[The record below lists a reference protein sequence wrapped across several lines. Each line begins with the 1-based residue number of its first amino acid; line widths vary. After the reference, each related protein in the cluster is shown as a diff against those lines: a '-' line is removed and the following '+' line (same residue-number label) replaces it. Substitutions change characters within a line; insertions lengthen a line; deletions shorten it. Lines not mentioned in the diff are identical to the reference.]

1 MNAPAMQS
9 AAHAASG
16 SGAALI
22 QEFSLVLHAGAAL
35 IFLLVMV
42 LLALAVFGP
51 PRKVERRNWILGGG
65 IVFPAATLA
74 LLLGYSLAVGSA
86 LSDAGG
92 GGGPL
97 RFLLNCISTSARALG
112 LPAGDASA
120 QPLRVDITGRRWWWD
135 VRYQSPGSGTD
146 WVPLANELYL
156 PAGRPVHVTLRSA
169 DVIHSFWIPSLAG
182 KVDMI
187 PGRVNRL
194 MLRADSPGIHRG
206 QCAEY
211 CGGQHALMAMYAI
224 AVPPAQF
231 EAWLDQQSQPAALPD
246 DPFLKA
252 GHDAFF
258 DAGCARCHAV
268 RGTEAA
274 GDMGPD
280 LTHVG
285 GRRSLGAGIL
295 RNHVGT
301 MAGWIADPQTL
312 KPGNLMPVTRSLSG
326 EELRALAAWLG
337 SLE

>member
-1 MNAPAMQS
+1 MQS
-9 AAHAASG
+9 TAHPAAG

-22 QEFSLVLHAGAAL
+22 QEFSLVLYAGAAL
-35 IFLLVMV
+35 VFLLVMV
-42 LLALAVFGP
+42 LLALAVFGR

-65 IVFPAATLA
+65 IVFPAVTLA
-74 LLLGYSLAVGSA
+74 LLLAYSLAVGST
-86 LSDAGG
+86 LSDAG

-97 RFLLNCISTSARALG
+97 RFLLNCISDSARVLG
-112 LPAGDASA
+112 LPAGDAPG
-120 QPLRVDITGRRWWWD
+120 QPLRIDIIGRRWWWE
-135 VRYQSPGSGTD
+135 VRYQEPGAGTD
-146 WVPLANELYL
+146 WVPLANEIYL
-156 PAGRPVHVTLRSA
+156 PTGRPVHVTLSSE
-169 DVIHSFWIPSLAG
+169 DVIHSFWIPALAG

-194 MLRADSPGIHRG
+194 TLRADSPGIHRG

-224 AVPPAQF
+224 AVPPGQF
-231 EAWLDQQSQPAALPD
+231 EAWLRRQTLPATVPE
-246 DPFLKA
+246 DPFLKS

-268 RGTEAA
+268 RGTAAA

-285 GRRSLGAGIL
+285 GRRSLGAGTL

-301 MAGWIADPQTL
+301 MAGWIADAPTL
-312 KPGNLMPVTRSLSG
+312 KPGTQMPATRTLDG
-326 EELRALAAWLG
+326 VQLRALAAWLG

>member
-1 MNAPAMQS
+1 MNAPAIQS
-9 AAHAASG
+9 TAHAATG

-22 QEFSLVLHAGAAL
+22 QEFSVVLYVGAAL
-35 IFLLVMV
+35 IFLLVMAV
-42 LLALAVFGP
+42 LAVAVFGR

-65 IVFPAATLA
+65 IVFPGVTLA
-74 LLLGYSLAVGSA
+74 MLLTYSLAVGSTLA
-86 LSDAGG
+86 DTGG

-97 RFLLNCISTSARALG
+97 RFLLDCISGSARALG
-112 LPAGDASA
+112 VTAGDTNDR
-120 QPLRVDITGRRWWWD
+120 PVRIDIIGRRWWWD
-135 VRYQSPGSGTD
+135 VRYQSPETGTS
-146 WVPLANELYL
+146 WIALANELYL
-156 PAGRPVHVTLRSA
+156 PTGRPVHVTLRSQ

-187 PGRVNRL
+187 PGRVNRV
-194 MLRADSPGIHRG
+194 MLRADSPGVHRG

-211 CGGQHALMAMYAI
+211 CGGQHALMAIYAV
-224 AVPPAQF
+224 AVSPVEF
-231 EAWLDQQSQPAALPD
+231 EAWLLRQARPAAVAD
-246 DPFLKA
+246 DPLLKA

-258 DAGCARCHAV
+258 AAGCGKCHTV
-268 RGTEAA
+268 RGTAAA

-301 MAGWIADPQTL
+301 MAGWIADAQAL

-326 EELRALAAWLG
+326 EDLRALAAWLG